1 MSDFLKKQI
10 FKSDSNNIQSNA
22 SIRLKTNACVVIGSD
37 NEQKLLFIDE
47 VKCLKSDAKIADLL
61 SFLKSEYSF
70 LNSSASISTK
80 IIYPNCYYTLVPKMY
95 FDENHLKSY
104 FLHAI
109 NKKDRNEFDY
119 SFSELSYE
127 MMCVNANEKSYL
139 NDLKVSLPNA
149 QLFSETE
156 SMIKVC
162 TDDFLSRIEDDKTYL
177 YLYFSDSKCDIL
189 LFVEGKLLIAN
200 RISFNSIE
208 NFIYHILNTL
218 HQSGQF
224 VEQTEVILLGEIEK
238 QSAIVSGM
246 SRYFQRI
253 HFLSNQRNNELEG
266 TSYNYALET
275 LLL

>member
-1 MSDFLKKQI
+1 MSDFSKKQI

-37 NEQKLLFIDE
+37 NEQKLVFVDE
-47 VKCLKSDAKIADLL
+47 VKCLKSDGKNADLL
-61 SFLKSEYSF
+61 SFLKSEYPF
-70 LNSSASISTK
+70 NSSAFASTK
-80 IIYPNCYYTLVPKMY
+80 IIYPNCYFTLVPKMY

-109 NKKDRNEFDY
+109 NMKDQHEFDY

-127 MMCVNANEKSYL
+127 MMCVNALEKSYL
-139 NDLKVSLPNA
+139 NELKVSFPNA
-149 QLFSETE
+149 HLFSETE

-162 TDDFLSRIEDDKTYL
+162 KDDFLTRIQDNKTYL
-177 YLYFSDSKCDIL
+177 YLFFSDNKCDIL
-189 LFVEGKLLIAN
+189 LFVEGKLMIAN

-218 HQSGQF
+218 QQSGQF
-224 VEQTEVILLGEIEK
+224 AEQTEVILLGEIEK
-238 QSAIVSGM
+238 QSAIVLGL

-275 LLL
+275 FLL